1 MRKTRNNNIGKHITG
16 MALVLMLTI
25 SLNAQINQPNIV
37 LILAD
42 DLGFECVTA
51 NGGTSYHTPNIDML
65 ANKGARFENCHSQP
79 VCTPSRVKLMTGQYN
94 VRNYTVFGELDRTQ
108 ISFGNLFKIYCEANK

>member
-1 MRKTRNNNIGKHITG
+1 MRKTRNNNIGKHISG

-51 NGGTSYHTPNIDML
+51 NVGTSYNTPNIDLL
-65 ANKGARFENCHSQP
+65 ANKGARFENC
-79 VCTPSRVKLMTGQYN
+79 N
-94 VRNYTVFGELDRTQ
+94 
-108 ISFGNLFKIYCEANK
+108 